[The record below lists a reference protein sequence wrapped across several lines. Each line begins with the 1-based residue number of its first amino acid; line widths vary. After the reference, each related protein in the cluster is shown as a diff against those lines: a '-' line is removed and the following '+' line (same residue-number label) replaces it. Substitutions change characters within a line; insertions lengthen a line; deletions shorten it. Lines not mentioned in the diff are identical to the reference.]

1 MAIKYRYQIGNV
13 INAVLNESDVPLGAT
28 YEIINTE
35 DALPVIIPQSVT
47 PRQFRVA
54 LIMSN
59 ISMQSIEDMIAALPE
74 PDQSIVRTTWE
85 YSTVFERDNTILN
98 NMAAN
103 MGLTQQEVDN
113 LFILAE
119 DL

>member
-1 MAIKYRYQIGNV
+1 VTMSKNRNDREFQKFEETSSGET
-13 INAVLNESDVPLGAT
+13 AVR
-28 YEIINTE
+28 
-35 DALPVIIPQSVT
+35 IIPQSVT